1 MPTLADIYSLIDST
15 KRKGADFIRN
25 PSASL
30 QQMAGYGMDRAN
42 AARDQ
47 LYEATEA
54 EGIGYGPKTKAL
66 AQQMAGAYNP
76 IGMTTWHGSPHI
88 FQKFDL
94 SKLGTGE
101 GAQAYG
107 SGMYV
112 AQNPS
117 VAKEYQNKLT
127 VGEHYVNGEVL
138 DPYNPRHYLAKVL
151 NDASGNPKEAIE
163 FLQSM
168 ALPGGSKSVQKTA
181 IEAMDLLKKGEKPT
195 LEYVKPEGAFY
206 KVDLP
211 DTHIRRMLDWDAPIK
226 EQPMVVRKLA
236 KSLGIDMNDLGGD
249 LLAKVGKD
257 EAGRKIMQDAG
268 IRGVKYLDEKSRWS
282 PYEVEIFHRNTPYA
296 SSRYE
301 TKQQALDYAK
311 EREAEGFTAKTKN
324 VGTKNFVVFDPNH
337 MTVLERNNQA
347 IK

>member
-1 MPTLADIYSLIDST
+1 MPTLADIYSAIDSA
-15 KRKGADFIRN
+15 KRKGSDFIRN
-25 PSASL
+25 PGASL

-47 LYEATEA
+47 LYQATEE
-54 EGIGYGPKTKAL
+54 EGMGYGPKTQAL
-66 AQQMAGAYNP
+66 AKQMAATYNP
-76 IGMTTWHGSPHI
+76 IGMTTWHGSPHV
-88 FQKFDL
+88 FEKFDL
-94 SKLGTGE
+94 RKMGSGE
-101 GAQAYG
+101 GNQAYG

-117 VAKEYQNKLT
+117 VAKGYQDTLAYKAFDLQPEAEKLGLNLPAGT
-127 VGEHYVNGEVL
+127 RGEFMRQVRAAKPPEVL
-138 DPYNPRHYLAKVL
+138 ARQLQNANIAARDLPQDKLAELFK
-151 NDASGNPKEAIE
+151 SYQEKGGGN
-163 FLQSM
+163 L
-168 ALPGGSKSVQKTA
+168 
-181 IEAMDLLKKGEKPT
+181 
-195 LEYVKPEGAFY
+195 Y

-211 DTHIRRMLDWDAPIK
+211 DTHIRRMLDFDTPIK
-226 EQPMVVRKLA
+226 EQPMIVRKLA
-236 KSLGIDMNDLGGD
+236 KSLGLDMNDLGGD

-257 EAGRKIMQDAG
+257 EAGRKVLQDAG

-324 VGTKNFVVFDPNH
+324 VGTKNFVVFDPSH
-337 MTVLERNNQA
+337 MTIQERNAKA